1 MKINN
6 IRING
11 IKEDS
16 KESEEEY
23 EKRVHSMLKE
33 RLEIQ
38 NMEIERAHG
47 EERKTRKRPIVRK
60 LLRFKDKQNILGK
73 EKLLKG

>member
-1 MKINN
+1 
-6 IRING
+6 
-11 IKEDS
+11 
-16 KESEEEY
+16 
-23 EKRVHSMLKE
+23 MLKE

-38 NMEIERAHG
+38 NVEIERAHG
-47 EERKTRKRPIVRK
+47 EERKTRKRPRTIVRK